1 MDATTVEV
9 TNLAKANNENDP
21 TKQLI
26 SFKREEMEKFREHEL
41 KSFQLM
47 LSQRENNRYDTNQ
60 ATPSSWRIPF
70 GETGHYP
77 NWNRGFG
84 TGPPCQLRMPDGS
97 YGTALPAID
106 IKY

>member
-1 MDATTVEV
+1 
-9 TNLAKANNENDP
+9 
-21 TKQLI
+21 
-26 SFKREEMEKFREHEL
+26 
-41 KSFQLM
+41 M
-47 LSQRENNRYDTNQ
+47 LSQRENGRYDTNQ

-70 GETGHYP
+70 GETGNYP

-97 YGTALPAID
+97 YGTAIPAID